1 LQPDNG
7 ETSYTLK
14 APDLH
19 KLTTAFAGNA
29 FDRSD
34 RSKLLNQF
42 LRQSIALINAAGA
55 VYFSTIDQ
63 QLQAEVSLLSRQVQM
78 LEPGLMQ
85 ELNECAREAFLQEQA
100 CYRQLNCDALI
111 FCISCPLPQDKGCLS
126 TLLLTDTNSLSPFL
140 LTLQLLA
147 TLLDQ
152 HLQPVVTP
160 ADSAPTT
167 SPLVPFI
174 DRLAMIFS
182 LPPGKERILQL
193 TQSLKILAGA
203 NLSALALPA
212 NGNKIKIA
220 ALSDVASIAAKT
232 EQVILLQ
239 KGIDECSIRN
249 TPLCW
254 PALDGQSIQPSLI
267 LKEIVH
273 TTGGTQAVTLPLEA
287 TDKNKQ
293 AVVLLVWNTSSEK
306 KDILQTISD
315 LTPLLAG
322 ILPCL
327 TGAIKGNRDNA
338 IKSKWTLQ
346 QKITAGVATLL
357 LLFMLLP
364 VPYRLIADA
373 VVKPKIT
380 RFVVSRYDGMLL
392 KALVRSGDQVHKG
405 QQMAR
410 LDSRETEITLA
421 SVQAE
426 LEKTKKLRDQA
437 TALGNTAAAQV
448 AHLDTLRYAQQ
459 VTRLQERLNHL
470 TIICPVDGIVLTG
483 DLQRAEGS
491 PVSRGQTLFE
501 VAPLSHME
509 VEVAI
514 AEEDISRIQKNTMVK
529 VRFDAYP
536 DESWQNQLTRIEP
549 RAQIRNNRNIFLGIL
564 QFSTPAHK
572 LRPGMRGKAKI
583 HVGMKSL
590 GWIIFHKPWY
600 TFLRLLDFLL

>member
-1 LQPDNG
+1 VLQPNNG

-19 KLTTAFAGNA
+19 KLTTVFAGNA

-42 LRQSIALINAAGA
+42 LLQSIALINAAGA
-55 VYFSTIDQ
+55 AYFSTIDQ
-63 QLQAEVSLLSRQVQM
+63 QLQAEVPLLSRQVQM
-78 LEPGLMQ
+78 LEPGLME
-85 ELNECAREAFLQEQA
+85 ELGECAREAFQQKQA

-111 FCISCPLPQDKGCLS
+111 FCISCPLPQDKGCLV

-152 HLQPVVTP
+152 YLQPCTP
-160 ADSAPTT
+160 VDSAPTT

-174 DRLAMIFS
+174 DSLAMIFS

-232 EQVILLQ
+232 EQVLLLQ

-267 LKEIVH
+267 LEEIVH
-273 TTGGTQAVTLPLEA
+273 STGGTQVVTLPLEV
-287 TDKNKQ
+287 TNKKKQ
-293 AVVLLVWNTSSEK
+293 AVVLLVWNTSNEK
-306 KDILQTISD
+306 KDILQTISN
-315 LTPLLAG
+315 LMPLLAG

-327 TGAIKGNRDNA
+327 TGAIKGNRDNS
-338 IKSKWTLQ
+338 IKSKWSLQ
-346 QKITAGVATLL
+346 QKITTGVATLL
-357 LLFMLLP
+357 LLLLLLP

-373 VVKPKIT
+373 VVKPEIT

-405 QQMAR
+405 QEMAR

-426 LEKTKKLRDQA
+426 REKAKKLRDQA
-437 TALGNTAAAQV
+437 TALGKTAAAQV
-448 AHLDTLRYAQQ
+448 AHLDTLRYTQQ
-459 VTRLQERLNHL
+459 VTRLQERLNHM
-470 TIICPVDGIVLTG
+470 TVICPVDGIVLTG

-514 AEEDISRIQKNTMVK
+514 AEEDISKIQKNTMVN

-549 RAQIRNNRNIFLGIL
+549 RAQIRENRNIFLGIL
-564 QFSTPAHK
+564 QFSNLEHK

-600 TFLRLLDFLL
+600 TFLRLLDFFI